1 MNRLA
6 FMALVTVLSFT
17 PALAVDNSVGTPK
30 PNAQSGADTST
41 GAQQQSSAPSGSG
54 AATDMKANEGAAD
67 SSDTSTGAKE
77 QSSAPAGSTAA
88 TGQPN
93 SSSGVAGQSQQTT
106 HP

>member
-6 FMALVTVLSFT
+6 FIALVTVLSFT
-17 PALAVDNSVGTPK
+17 PALAVDNSVGT
-30 PNAQSGADTST
+30 SGADTST

-54 AATDMKANEGAAD
+54 AATDMKANGGAAD

-93 SSSGVAGQSQQTT
+93 SSSATAGQSQQTT